1 MFKRVF
7 IYTVFLNLFTTVLYS
22 QQYFF
27 RRYSVEEGLP
37 QSSIFCLLQDS
48 RNYIWMGT
56 DGGGLSRFDGVKFD
70 TFTKADGLSDNVVRS
85 LFEDSRGNIWIGT
98 ANGLTLYDGNDFSTI
113 SEKQGL
119 KGSTVLR
126 IIEGKNGII
135 WIGTNDGGLSGL
147 TVGDSV
153 TITNYTREDGLV
165 SNFIYDIYED
175 SNKRL
180 WLAMVGGVNIIEFG
194 DETSGK
200 IKNVTNLDIESD
212 FIISIE
218 PAADGSVLLGSY
230 GDGLFRAIPSFD
242 GKNYNVENAPLN
254 NVLPGLI
261 VWDILSR
268 KDEETWIATDKNGII
283 RLKNDTIAG
292 RFNKEIGLFSYQIL
306 DMMEDNE
313 GNIWFASFGQGA
325 IMFGNEKFLSYGQA
339 EDLIGSQVL
348 SVLFDSDNIFYVA
361 TEEGFLCFRNE
372 DGSIKRLNFFTSG
385 NGLNDVGA
393 NSIIKKDSQI
403 WIGTNNGINI
413 FDGSKIS
420 KFHKNSGL
428 PDRKINC
435 LLADSKNNIWIGT
448 NGGYCKLSGDNLF
461 LLSQEEGLIHDEV
474 QTIIEDKKG
483 RIWMGTL
490 GGLVRLEGETYT
502 DYNTE
507 DGLSFLRINCLAEDP
522 AGNIW
527 IGTFGGGIFKFDN
540 SSDTVPVSV
549 IATKGMLSS
558 NSINSL
564 LFISDTLLIAGND
577 KGFDLLRLDKNQSIT
592 NVIHFGLND
601 GFTGGENN
609 TNSIARDKDG
619 LIWFGTKNGLV
630 KFNPGID
637 MNYHYEPRASITGL
651 KLFFEEVDW
660 KQKGFELSKWSALP
674 ENLVLLHKD
683 NHVTFEVTGFSFHN
697 PEDLMFSYS
706 LEPQSKEWA
715 PYSPNQEFQFP
726 GLSPGN
732 YSFKVKARNKYGI
745 VGEMAV
751 FRFIIKPPFWQTKLF
766 MISSSIFIIF
776 IIIVVVRLRVR
787 NLINEKIKLENIIEE
802 RTREVVEQKDEI
814 ARQRDV
820 VTYQKKE
827 ITDSI
832 HYAERIQQAVLPEE
846 KILKKTFSD
855 YFIILR
861 PKDIVSG
868 DFYWMTEKNNHVVF
882 TAADC
887 TGHGVP
893 GALMSMFG
901 VSFLNKIVNESGIVK
916 PSAILTS
923 LRENVISALKQE
935 GSLKASKD
943 GMDIALCSVD
953 MKKMKLWFSGA
964 NNPLYIIRKEKNEYV
979 FIEKRGDRMPIGY
992 YSIMTDFTNH
1002 ELDIQKGDTI
1012 YLFSDGFID
1021 QFGGPDGR
1029 KFMVP
1034 RFKQMLLDNQELDMA
1049 SQKEAFINTLEGW
1062 IKHPSDHTPHHEQ
1075 IDDVI
1080 LLGIRI

>member
-1 MFKRVF
+1 
-7 IYTVFLNLFTTVLYS
+7 
-22 QQYFF
+22 
-27 RRYSVEEGLP
+27 
-37 QSSIFCLLQDS
+37 
-48 RNYIWMGT
+48 
-56 DGGGLSRFDGVKFD
+56 
-70 TFTKADGLSDNVVRS
+70 
-85 LFEDSRGNIWIGT
+85 
-98 ANGLTLYDGNDFSTI
+98 
-113 SEKQGL
+113 
-119 KGSTVLR
+119 
-126 IIEGKNGII
+126 
-135 WIGTNDGGLSGL
+135 
-147 TVGDSV
+147 
-153 TITNYTREDGLV
+153 
-165 SNFIYDIYED
+165 
-175 SNKRL
+175 
-180 WLAMVGGVNIIEFG
+180 
-194 DETSGK
+194 
-200 IKNVTNLDIESD
+200 
-212 FIISIE
+212 
-218 PAADGSVLLGSY
+218 
-230 GDGLFRAIPSFD
+230 
-242 GKNYNVENAPLN
+242 
-254 NVLPGLI
+254 
-261 VWDILSR
+261 
-268 KDEETWIATDKNGII
+268 
-283 RLKNDTIAG
+283 
-292 RFNKEIGLFSYQIL
+292 
-306 DMMEDNE
+306 MMEDNE
-313 GNIWFASFGQGA
+313 GNTWFASFGQGA
-325 IMFGNEKFLSYGQA
+325 IMFGDEKFLSYGQV
-339 EDLIGSQVL
+339 EGLIGSQVL
-348 SVLFDSDNIFYVA
+348 SVLFDSDDIFYVA
-361 TEEGFLCFRNE
+361 TEEGFICFRNE
-372 DGSIKRLNFFTSG
+372 DGRIRRLNFFTSG
-385 NGLNDVGA
+385 NGLNDMGA
-393 NSIIKKDSQI
+393 NSIIKKDNQI

-420 KFHKNSGL
+420 KFPENSRL

-435 LLADSKNNIWIGT
+435 LLADRKNNIWIGT
-448 NGGYCKLSGDNLF
+448 NGGYCKLSGNNLF
-461 LLSQEEGLIHDEV
+461 FLSQEEGLIHDEV

-502 DYNTE
+502 DFNTE

-522 AGNIW
+522 AENIW
-527 IGTFGGGIFKFDN
+527 IGTFGGGIFKFEN
-540 SSDTVPVSV
+540 SSDTVPISV

-558 NSINSL
+558 NTINSL
-564 LFISDTLLIAGND
+564 LFINDTLLVAGTD
-577 KGFDLLRLDKNQSIT
+577 KGFDLVEINKNQSIT

-609 TNSIARDKDG
+609 VNSITRDKDG

-637 MNYHYEPRASITGL
+637 MNYHSEPRASITGL

-660 KQKGFELSKWSALP
+660 KQKGFELSKWSGLP
-674 ENLVLLHKD
+674 EDLVLSHKD
-683 NHVTFEVTGFSFHN
+683 NHLTFEVTGFSFHN
-697 PEDLMFSYS
+697 PEDLMFSYY

-715 PYSPNQEFQFP
+715 PYSSIREIQFP
-726 GLSPGN
+726 GLTPGS
-732 YSFKVKARNKYGI
+732 YSFKVKARNKYGT
-745 VGEMAV
+745 VGKMAE
-751 FRFIIKPPFWQTKLF
+751 FKFIIKPPFWQTTWF
-766 MISSSIFIIF
+766 IISSSFILLIMIIIF
-776 IIIVVVRLRVR
+776 VRLRVR
-787 NLINEKIKLENIIEE
+787 NLIMEKIKLENIVEE

-893 GALMSMFG
+893 GALMSMLG

-923 LRENVISALKQE
+923 LRENIISALKQE

-964 NNPLYIIRKEKNEYV
+964 NNPLYIVRKEKNEYV
-979 FIEKRGDRMPIGY
+979 FIEKKGDRMPIGY

-1021 QFGGPDGR
+1021 QFGGPEGR

-1034 RFKQMLLDNQELDMA
+1034 RFKQILLDNQELDMA
-1049 SQKEAFINTLEGW
+1049 SQREIFIKILDEW
-1062 IKHPSDHTPHHEQ
+1062 IKFPSVHNNHSDQ
-1075 IDDVI
+1075 VDDII